1 VSQPRAYEFGTPSQ
15 ATVVDLNLPK
25 RAEQSNVRHCAS
37 VPIAALVRGDS
48 PRSMG
53 EDSTH
58 VARLAELDGELP
70 PILVDRRSMR
80 VVDGMHRLAAASLRG
95 QSTIEVEFFDGTP
108 DEAFLRSVEANVTH
122 GLPLSQEDRRT
133 AAGRIV
139 ASHPQLSDRAIA
151 RASGLSAKSVA
162 AIRQKAGGEAST
174 LTARVGWDGKVRPVN
189 NAEGRR
195 RAAELIAQYPEASLR
210 EVARRAGISP
220 ATVSDVRK
228 RLASGDLPVPERGSS
243 SASSDGGQH
252 SSAATIREF
261 PRQAASRAHPALPE
275 PAAALESLLR
285 DPSLRMR
292 EDGRRLLRLL
302 QHVAVGPQDVPG
314 LASAVPTHCSEMVA
328 DLVRQHIAAW
338 LKFTRELDD
347 RTRYTHNVP
356 GEPPRPTGT
365 A

>member
-1 VSQPRAYEFGTPSQ
+1 MSQPRAYEFETPSH
-15 ATVVDLNLPK
+15 ATVVDLNQPK
-25 RAEQSNVRHCAS
+25 RAEQSNVRPCAS
-37 VPIAALVRGDS
+37 VPVAALLRGDS

-53 EDSTH
+53 EDAKH
-58 VARLAELDGELP
+58 IARLAELDDKLP

-80 VVDGMHRLAAASLRG
+80 VIDGMHRLAAAVLRG
-95 QSTIEVEFFDGTP
+95 QSTIEVEFFEGTP
-108 DEAFLRSVEANVTH
+108 AEAFLRSVEANVTH

-139 ASHPQLSDRAIA
+139 ASHPHLSDRTIA

-162 AIRQKAGGEAST
+162 AIRQRTAGEAST
-174 LTARVGWDGKVRPVN
+174 LTARVGRDGKVRPVN

-195 RAAELIAQYPEASLR
+195 RAAELIARYPESSLR

-220 ATVSDVRK
+220 ATVLDVRK
-228 RLASGDLPVPERGSS
+228 RLASGDLPVPERFS
-243 SASSDGGQH
+243 SANCSDEGQH
-252 SSAATIREF
+252 SSAATVQALR
-261 PRQAASRAHPALPE
+261 RQAVSRTQPTPSE

-314 LASAVPTHCSEMVA
+314 LASAVPSHCSEMVA
-328 DLVRQHIAAW
+328 DLVRQHVAAW

-347 RTRYTHNVP
+347 RTRGQLNVP

>member
-1 VSQPRAYEFGTPSQ
+1 M
-15 ATVVDLNLPK
+15 VDLNQPK
-25 RAEQSNVRHCAS
+25 GAEKSDGRQCAS
-37 VPIAALVRGDS
+37 VPIATLLRGDS

-53 EDSTH
+53 EDAKH
-58 VARLAELDGELP
+58 VTRLAELDDKLP

-80 VVDGMHRLAAASLRG
+80 VIDGMHRLAAASLRG

-122 GLPLSQEDRRT
+122 GLPLSQEDRRN

-139 ASHPQLSDRAIA
+139 ASHPHLSDRAIA

-162 AIRQKAGGEAST
+162 AIRQRTGGEAST
-174 LTARVGWDGKVRPVN
+174 LTARVGRDGKVRPVHN
-189 NAEGRR
+189 VEGRR
-195 RAAELIAQYPEASLR
+195 RAAELIARHPEASLR

-228 RLASGDLPVPERGSS
+228 RLASGELPVPVRVSS
-243 SASSDGGQH
+243 SAGSDEGHH
-252 SSAATIREF
+252 SSAATIQEF
-261 PRQAASRAHPALPE
+261 RRQAVSRTQPTLPD
-275 PAAALESLLR
+275 PAALLESLLR

-302 QHVAVGPQDVPG
+302 QHVAVRPQDVPG
-314 LASAVPTHCSEMVA
+314 LASVVPSHCSEMVA

-347 RTRYTHNVP
+347 RARYKHNAP
-356 GEPPRPTGT
+356 SEPPRPTGT

>member
-1 VSQPRAYEFGTPSQ
+1 
-15 ATVVDLNLPK
+15 
-25 RAEQSNVRHCAS
+25 
-37 VPIAALVRGDS
+37 
-48 PRSMG
+48 MG
-53 EDSTH
+53 EDAKH
-58 VARLAELDGELP
+58 VTRLAELDDKLP

-80 VVDGMHRLAAASLRG
+80 VIDGMHRLAAASLRG

-122 GLPLSQEDRRT
+122 GLPLSQEDRRN

-139 ASHPQLSDRAIA
+139 ASHPHLSDRAIA

-162 AIRQKAGGEAST
+162 AIRQRTGGKAST
-174 LTARVGWDGKVRPVN
+174 LTARVGRDGKVRPVHN
-189 NAEGRR
+189 FEGRR
-195 RAAELIAQYPEASLR
+195 RAAELIARHPEASLR

-228 RLASGDLPVPERGSS
+228 RLASGELPVPERVSS
-243 SASSDGGQH
+243 SAGSDEGH
-252 SSAATIREF
+252 YSSAATIQEF
-261 PRQAASRAHPALPE
+261 RRQAVSRTQPTLPE
-275 PAAALESLLR
+275 PAALLESLLR

-302 QHVAVGPQDVPG
+302 QHVAVRPQDVPG
-314 LASAVPTHCSEMVA
+314 LASVVPSHCSEMVA

-347 RTRYTHNVP
+347 RARYKHNVP
-356 GEPPRPTGT
+356 SEPSRPTGT